1 MAHFIGFRTILLG
14 VGQDDVHSRVPD
26 DNGAMFRQMGVSHSA
41 DTESS
46 EPVTYETYLLGG
58 VGVWE
63 EYTRM
68 DRDNPVTDGS
78 RFLRVT
84 SSNNIFSFSR
94 YLFFAL
100 I

>member
-1 MAHFIGFRTILLG
+1 MLG
-14 VGQDDVHSRVPD
+14 VGQDDVHIRAPD
-26 DNGAMFRQMGVSHSA
+26 DNGAMFRQMGLSRSA

-68 DRDNPVTDGS
+68 DRDNPVTDRS
-78 RFLRVT
+78 RFYELQALT
-84 SSNNIFSFSR
+84 T
-94 YLFFAL
+94 FFRSPVIDFL
-100 I
+100 P